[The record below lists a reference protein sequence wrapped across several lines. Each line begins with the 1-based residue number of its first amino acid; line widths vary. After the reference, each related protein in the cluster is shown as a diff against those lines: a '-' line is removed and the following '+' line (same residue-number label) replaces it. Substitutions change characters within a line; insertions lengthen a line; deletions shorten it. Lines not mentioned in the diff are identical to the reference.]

1 MAEREEITV
10 QNKSCGQVEEEQ
22 YRVPQVVEGI
32 WRDEITYQDG
42 RVEIREWKHN
52 LVVNKL
58 SELLAALFKTH
69 AGIVGAQYWAVGRG
83 DPAWDSRPDA
93 NGDGLPDPPQPTVT
107 QTKLL
112 DEIARKPVTVVFLD
126 ANNNQTSSITNRVE
140 VSATFGVGEANG
152 AWREWGV
159 FGGNATSAKDS
170 GYMADAVNHPVLSKP
185 AGDGDFSITRRVRF
199 TF

>member
-1 MAEREEITV
+1 MAEHEEVKIPV
-10 QNKSCGQVEEEQ
+10 KSRAQADEEQ
-22 YRVPQVVEGI
+22 YLTPQAVEGI

-42 RVEIREWKHN
+42 RIEVREWKHN

-69 AGIVGAQYWAVGRG
+69 SGIVGAQYWAVGRG
-83 DPAWDSRPDA
+83 DPAWDSRPDT

-107 QTKLL
+107 QAQLL
-112 DEIARKPVTVVFLD
+112 DEIARKTVAVVFLD
-126 ANNNQTSSITNRVE
+126 ASNNETSSITNRVE
-140 VSATFGVGEANG
+140 VSATFNVGEANG
-152 AWREWGV
+152 PWREWGV
-159 FGGNATSAKDS
+159 FGGNATSTKDS

>member
-1 MAEREEITV
+1 MVEHKVIKT
-10 QNKSCGQVEEEQ
+10 QGNSGQVQEEQ
-22 YRVPQVVEGI
+22 YRAPQAVEGI

-93 NGDGLPDPPQPTVT
+93 NSDGLPDPPQPTVT
-107 QTKLL
+107 QTKLI
-112 DEIARKPVTVVFLD
+112 DEIARKSVTVVFLD
-126 ANNNQTSSITNRVE
+126 ANNNQTSSITNKVE

-152 AWREWGV
+152 PWREWGV
-159 FGGNATSAKDS
+159 FGGNATSTKDS

>member
-1 MAEREEITV
+1 MAKREEITV

-58 SELLAALFKTH
+58 SELLAALFKGH
-69 AGIVGAQYWAVGRG
+69 PGIVGAQYWAVGRG
-83 DPAWDSRPDA
+83 DPVWDSRPDA